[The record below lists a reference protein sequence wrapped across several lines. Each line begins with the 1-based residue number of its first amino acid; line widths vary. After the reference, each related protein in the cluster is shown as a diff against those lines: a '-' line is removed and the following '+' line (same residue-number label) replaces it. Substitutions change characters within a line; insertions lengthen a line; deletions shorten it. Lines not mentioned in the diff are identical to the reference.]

1 MCYGK
6 NIIAYM
12 PHEHSQ
18 LVYDKG
24 PIYYYNL
31 KIERKNILCVC
42 VCVSQHKRV
51 WESPFSLSLVRK
63 QP

>member
-31 KIERKNILCVC
+31 KIERKNIQYICMFFL
-42 VCVSQHKRV
+42 
-51 WESPFSLSLVRK
+51 
-63 QP
+63 